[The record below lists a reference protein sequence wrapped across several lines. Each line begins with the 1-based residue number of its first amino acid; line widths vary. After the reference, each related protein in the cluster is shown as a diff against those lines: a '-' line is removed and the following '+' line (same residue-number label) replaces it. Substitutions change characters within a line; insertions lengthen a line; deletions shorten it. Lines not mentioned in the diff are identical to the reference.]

1 MKLTDGV
8 QDAVKLAQN
17 LHRQVKALKDSI
29 DELEY
34 LICEIDE
41 RCKLGFF
48 DPQGKAWDNA
58 LVLDEFADWEGEK
71 NDKGRCKKGTATD

>member
-29 DELEY
+29 DEL
-34 LICEIDE
+34 I
-41 RCKLGFF
+41 
-48 DPQGKAWDNA
+48 
-58 LVLDEFADWEGEK
+58 LDEWAFADWEGEK